1 MRKFVTV
8 NTASS
13 IDLLERVEKALD
25 SMRPHLR
32 VDGGDVE
39 VVEITDELALHV
51 RWKGTCETCKMS
63 LMTLRAGIEQAV
75 KSQVPEITSVLST
88 NGLNPTVPL

>member
-1 MRKFVTV
+1 M
-8 NTASS
+8 NSASS
-13 IDLLERVEKALD
+13 ADLLERVEKALD
-25 SMRPHLR
+25 SMRPHLQ

-39 VVEITDELALHV
+39 VVEITDDLALHV
-51 RWKGTCETCKMS
+51 RWMGTCVNCKMS

-75 KSQVPEITSVLST
+75 KSQVPEITSVRAT